1 MRTTKN
7 QDNSYDYHKSLK
19 KSDDPFI
26 NKIKYLDLY
35 LNRPVASLIVRA
47 VYKTSITPNDLT
59 YISFFLGI
67 LGAFFFTRGE
77 YLYFILGGI
86 SAQLCSIVD
95 GADGMLARAKN
106 MCSEYGSHLD
116 LFLDRIIDF
125 SLFAAIALGAGD
137 YFKDNNLLF
146 LGVLGS
152 GLYLLQTNLFYITKS
167 YLQVKDKG
175 ETGETR
181 AVVMWA
187 ILICALANR
196 LDIFIYLGV
205 AETVIMNIFRVFYFV
220 NQGKK
225 KNPSPIDGF
234 EHTQQSQPGQQQRNE
249 SSDQH
254 QG

>member
-1 MRTTKN
+1 MATTKN
-7 QDNSYDYHKSLK
+7 NQSTFDYRKSLK
-19 KSDDPFI
+19 ESTDPFT
-26 NKIKYLDLY
+26 NKIKFIDIY

-47 VYKTSITPNDLT
+47 VYKTPVTPNQLT

-77 YLYFILGGI
+77 YLYFILGGAA
-86 SAQLCSIVD
+86 AQLCSIVD

-106 MCSEYGSHLD
+106 MCSDYGSHLD

-125 SLFAAIALGAGD
+125 SLLVGISLGAGHH
-137 YFKDNNLLF
+137 FESPRLLF

-205 AETVIMNIFRVFYFV
+205 AETVIVNIVRVIYFV
-220 NQGKK
+220 SLGRK
-225 KNPSPIDGF
+225 KNSSPSADKP
-234 EHTQQSQPGQQQRNE
+234 
-249 SSDQH
+249 
-254 QG
+254 

>member
-1 MRTTKN
+1 MGTTKN
-7 QDNSYDYHKSLK
+7 NESTFDYQKSLK
-19 KSDDPFI
+19 KPTDPFI
-26 NKIKYLDLY
+26 NKIKFIDIY

-106 MCSEYGSHLD
+106 MCSDYGSHLD

-125 SLFAAIALGAGD
+125 CLFASISLGASD

-146 LGVLGS
+146 LGVLAS

-181 AVVMWA
+181 AIVMWA
-187 ILICALANR
+187 ILIFALANR
-196 LDIFIYLGV
+196 LDIFIYLGL
-205 AETVIMNIFRVFYFV
+205 AETVIVNIVRMFYFV
-220 NQGKK
+220 SLGKK
-225 KNPSPIDGF
+225 KNSSPSAYKP
-234 EHTQQSQPGQQQRNE
+234 
-249 SSDQH
+249 
-254 QG
+254 

>member
-1 MRTTKN
+1 MGTTKN
-7 QDNSYDYHKSLK
+7 QDNSYDYRKSLK
-19 KSDDPFI
+19 KPTDPFL
-26 NKIKYLDLY
+26 NKIKFIDLY
-35 LNRPVASLIVRA
+35 LNRPVASLVVRA

-59 YISFFLGI
+59 YISFFLGL

-106 MCSEYGSHLD
+106 MCSDYGSHLD

-125 SLFAAIALGAGD
+125 CLFASISLGAGD
-137 YFKDNNLLF
+137 YFKDNHLLF

-152 GLYLLQTNLFYITKS
+152 GLYLLQTNLFYITKD

-181 AVVMWA
+181 AVLIWA
-187 ILICALANR
+187 ILIFAVANR

-205 AETVIMNIFRVFYFV
+205 AETLIVNIVRVFYFV
-220 NQGKK
+220 SLGKK
-225 KNPSPIDGF
+225 KNSSLIEGF
-234 EHTQQSQPGQQQRNE
+234 EHTQQTQPGQQQRNE